1 MELLHGNLQLG
12 DKIILQDFSLSLPS
26 QGVLCLSG
34 PSGCG
39 KTSLLRVLAGLTP
52 LSSGSI
58 THMLDGRMVFQ
69 EDRLI
74 PWLSVEANL
83 TAASGI
89 SQAEARRWLQLCR
102 DLYRGAGARRDR
114 PLPGLRC
121 LDRRPQ
127 QVHRLRPVHH
137 QVRVRRHPSGSRPP
151 RVLHDGQI
159 RAKAPQPR
167 QVRFE
172 ARDQNQIWEEIKNA
186 TNKRTA
192 QRTVGQRASP
202 RRGEVP

>member
-58 THMLDGRMVFQ
+58 THMLDSRMVFQ

-89 SQAEARRWLQLCR
+89 SQAEARRWLQLCGLEQEYHAR
-102 DLYRGAGARRDR
+102 PGSLSGGMRRRVAIVRALAAPSQLLLLDEPFQGLDSDTKSLLYPAILEAAAEK
-114 PLPGLRC
+114 
-121 LDRRPQ
+121 
-127 QVHRLRPVHH
+127 PVVIATHH
-137 QVRVRRHPSGSRPP
+137 LGGSTGTGC
-151 RVLHDGQI
+151 RVLHLMG
-159 RAKAPQPR
+159 PHC
-167 QVRFE
+167 RFCSSE
-172 ARDQNQIWEEIKNA
+172 
-186 TNKRTA
+186 
-192 QRTVGQRASP
+192 
-202 RRGEVP
+202 

>member
-12 DKIILQDFSLSLPS
+12 DKIILQDFSLYLPS

-58 THMLDGRMVFQ
+58 THMLDSRMVFQ

-89 SQAEARRWLQLCR
+89 SQAEARRWLQLCGLEQEYHAR
-102 DLYRGAGARRDR
+102 PGSLSGGMRRRVAIVRALAAPSQLLLLDEPFQGLDSDTKSLLYPAILEAAAEKPVVIATHHLEEAWALGAA
-114 PLPGLRC
+114 
-121 LDRRPQ
+121 
-127 QVHRLRPVHH
+127 
-137 QVRVRRHPSGSRPP
+137 
-151 RVLHDGQI
+151 VLHLDG
-159 RAKAPQPR
+159 PPL
-167 QVRFE
+167 QVLSSE
-172 ARDQNQIWEEIKNA
+172 
-186 TNKRTA
+186 
-192 QRTVGQRASP
+192 
-202 RRGEVP
+202 

>member
-12 DKIILQDFSLSLPS
+12 DKTILQDFSLALPA

-52 LSSGSI
+52 LSGGSI
-58 THMLDGRMVFQ
+58 AHMLDSRMVFQ

-89 SQAEARRWLQLCR
+89 SQEEARRWLRLCGLEQEYRARPGSLSGGMRRRVAIVRALAAPSQLLLL
-102 DLYRGAGARRDR
+102 DEPFQGLDADTKSLLYPAILEAAAEKPVVIATHHLEEALALGA
-114 PLPGLRC
+114 
-121 LDRRPQ
+121 
-127 QVHRLRPVHH
+127 
-137 QVRVRRHPSGSRPP
+137 S
-151 RVLHDGQI
+151 VLHLEGPPLHI
-159 RAKAPQPR
+159 LSS
-167 QVRFE
+167 E
-172 ARDQNQIWEEIKNA
+172 
-186 TNKRTA
+186 
-192 QRTVGQRASP
+192 
-202 RRGEVP
+202 

>member
-58 THMLDGRMVFQ
+58 THMLDSRMVFQ

-89 SQAEARRWLQLCR
+89 SQAEARRWLQLCGLEQEYHAR
-102 DLYRGAGARRDR
+102 PGSLSGGMRRRVAIVRALAAPSQLLLLDEPFQGLDSDTKSLLYPAILEAAAEKPVVIATHHLEEARALDAAVLHLDGP
-114 PLPGLRC
+114 PL
-121 LDRRPQ
+121 
-127 QVHRLRPVHH
+127 
-137 QVRVRRHPSGSRPP
+137 
-151 RVLHDGQI
+151 RVLSS
-159 RAKAPQPR
+159 
-167 QVRFE
+167 E
-172 ARDQNQIWEEIKNA
+172 
-186 TNKRTA
+186 
-192 QRTVGQRASP
+192 
-202 RRGEVP
+202 

>member
-52 LSSGSI
+52 LGSGSI
-58 THMLDGRMVFQ
+58 THMLDSRMVFQ

-89 SQAEARRWLQLCR
+89 SQAEARRWLRLCGLEQEYHARPGSLSGGMRRRVAIVRALAAPSQLLLL
-102 DLYRGAGARRDR
+102 DEPFQGLDSDTKSLLYPAILGAAAEKPVVIATHHLEEARA
-114 PLPGLRC
+114 
-121 LDRRPQ
+121 LDAA
-127 QVHRLRPVHH
+127 
-137 QVRVRRHPSGSRPP
+137 
-151 RVLHDGQI
+151 VLHLDG
-159 RAKAPQPR
+159 PPL
-167 QVRFE
+167 QVLSSE
-172 ARDQNQIWEEIKNA
+172 
-186 TNKRTA
+186 
-192 QRTVGQRASP
+192 
-202 RRGEVP
+202 

>member
-52 LSSGSI
+52 LNSGSI
-58 THMLDGRMVFQ
+58 THMLDSRMVFQ

-89 SQAEARRWLQLCR
+89 SQAEARRWLRLCGLEQEYHARPGSLSGGMRRRVAIVRALAAPSQLLLL
-102 DLYRGAGARRDR
+102 DEPFQGLDSDTKSLLYPAILEAAAEKPVVIATHHLEEARALGAA
-114 PLPGLRC
+114 
-121 LDRRPQ
+121 
-127 QVHRLRPVHH
+127 
-137 QVRVRRHPSGSRPP
+137 
-151 RVLHDGQI
+151 VLHLDG
-159 RAKAPQPR
+159 PPL
-167 QVRFE
+167 QVLSSE
-172 ARDQNQIWEEIKNA
+172 
-186 TNKRTA
+186 
-192 QRTVGQRASP
+192 
-202 RRGEVP
+202 